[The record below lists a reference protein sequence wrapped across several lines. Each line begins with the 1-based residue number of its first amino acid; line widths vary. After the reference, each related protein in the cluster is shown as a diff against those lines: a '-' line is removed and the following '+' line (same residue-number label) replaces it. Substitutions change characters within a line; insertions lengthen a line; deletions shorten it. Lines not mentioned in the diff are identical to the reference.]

1 MSDFDKEAERE
12 KLRQQ
17 YESEKEERKSTQRMS
32 ELLLQ
37 GATMTGKHCDTCGDP
52 IFRMN
57 GNEFCPTCQG
67 AGTNAEA
74 AEADA
79 SSTEQSGDEAVTGT
93 ETEAAG
99 EATEIPVESGDESG
113 TDARAETAG
122 AARARSGEA
131 RSRQTGEPARVQRP
145 NPPQRV
151 PRQSR
156 RTPPSQT
163 EDANRSERAQQPET
177 RAIKEGGQGG
187 RTGDLSVARESL
199 VRKLTTLAQ
208 EAEETNDVGHSREL
222 LAATREAAEALA
234 ALDRANR

>member
-1 MSDFDKEAERE
+1 MSDFDKESERE

-17 YESEKEERKSTQRMS
+17 YENEKEERKSTQRMS

-57 GNEFCPTCQG
+57 GNEFCPTCQD
-67 AGTNAEA
+67 AGRNAEA
-74 AEADA
+74 AEAA
-79 SSTEQSGDEAVTGT
+79 TTEQTENEATA
-93 ETEAAG
+93 ETEVTS
-99 EATEIPVESGDESG
+99 EATEIPVESGERAE
-113 TDARAETAG
+113 TDARTEAVGTEQ
-122 AARARSGEA
+122 ARAGQAGDS
-131 RSRQTGEPARVQRP
+131 TRVQSP
-145 NPPQRV
+145 SPPQSV

-156 RTPPSQT
+156 RAPPSQT
-163 EDANRSERAQQPET
+163 ERADRRERAQQPET
-177 RAIKEGGQGG
+177 RATTGTQQGG
-187 RTGDLSVARESL
+187 RTGDLSVAREAL

-208 EAEETNDVGHSREL
+208 EAEETNDVAHSREL